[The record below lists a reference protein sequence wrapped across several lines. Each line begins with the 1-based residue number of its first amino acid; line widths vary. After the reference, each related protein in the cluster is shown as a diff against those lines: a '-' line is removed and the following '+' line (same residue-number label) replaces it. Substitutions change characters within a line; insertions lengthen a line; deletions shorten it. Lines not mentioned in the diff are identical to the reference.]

1 MRAKAEALIRQIE
14 NYGYRV
20 QTFSVVNNG
29 LYDADDA
36 DWNYKDVPHLNIVHT
51 KVRAIVGTMDDDVI
65 ATLNLQKIAGI
76 AWPVT
81 LVNYATSENS
91 QTYYTTLGPFILVV
105 HTVYDRVE
113 YNRAKVT
120 TTYNIA
126 AKGIFNLF
134 FPLLKR
140 ILSKN
145 YETLMSEDVP
155 MRNRRGI
162 LRERGFRFHSDGRS
176 RSFTETTNLQFSNV
190 VVPERTTTEQFS
202 VPLSELERDGAVV
215 FVGEDD
221 DRGMRLVRQ
230 ANEILVLPRLCP
242 HEGASLDESAVKNSR
257 VFCPWHNRAFTAV
270 AKIDASTSGAEV
282 SSNPAV
288 ATVQGDKVLITV
300 PSGCVAAAS
309 CVSESLPGSRAGVAE
324 QSAQSAP

>member
-1 MRAKAEALIRQIE
+1 M
-14 NYGYRV
+14 
-20 QTFSVVNNG
+20 
-29 LYDADDA
+29 
-36 DWNYKDVPHLNIVHT
+36 HT
-51 KVRAIVGTMDDDVI
+51 KVRAIIGAMNDDVI

-81 LVNYATSENS
+81 LVNYATSDNS
-91 QTYYTTLGPFILVV
+91 QTYYTTLGPFVLVV
-105 HTVYDRVE
+105 NTVYERVE

-126 AKGIFNLF
+126 AKGVFNLL

-162 LRERGFRFHSDGRS
+162 LRTRGFRFHSDGRS
-176 RSFTETTNLQFSNV
+176 RTFTETTNLQFSNV
-190 VVPERTTTEQFS
+190 VVPERTGSEQVS
-202 VPLSELERDGAVV
+202 IALERLADDGAVV

-221 DRGMRLVRQ
+221 DRGVRLTRQ
-230 ANEILVLPRLCP
+230 ASEILVLPRLCP

-257 VFCPWHNRAFTAV
+257 VFCPWHNRAFTAL
-270 AKIDASTSGAEV
+270 AKIDMNASGGPS
-282 SSNPAV
+282 SSNTAI
-288 ATVQGDKVLITV
+288 ADVQNGNVVVTV
-300 PSGCVAAAS
+300 PSNCAAAAN
-309 CVSESLPGSRAGVAE
+309 CVTESLQQNRVQAE
-324 QSAQSAP
+324 NVT

>member
-1 MRAKAEALIRQIE
+1 MRAKPEALIRQLE
-14 NYGYRV
+14 NYGYRC

-29 LYDADDA
+29 HYDADDA

-51 KVRAIVGTMDDDVI
+51 KVRAIIGAMNDDVI

-81 LVNYATSENS
+81 LVNYATADNA
-91 QTYYTTLGPFILVV
+91 QTYYTTLGPFVLVV
-105 HTVYDRVE
+105 HTVYERVE

-145 YETLMSEDVP
+145 YETLMSEDIP

-162 LRERGFRFHSDGRS
+162 LRDRGFRFHSDGRS
-176 RSFTETTNLQFSNV
+176 RSFTETTDLQVANV
-190 VVPERTTTEQFS
+190 VVPDRDGTQRLA
-202 VPLSELERDGAVV
+202 VPLSDLAQDGATV
-215 FVGEDD
+215 FIGEDD
-221 DRGMRLVRQ
+221 DRGARLVRR

-242 HEGASLDESAVKNSR
+242 HEGASLDSSAVKNSR
-257 VFCPWHNRAFTAV
+257 VFCPWHNRAFTAL
-270 AKIDASTSGAEV
+270 AKIDIGTAGAPM
-282 SSNPAV
+282 SSNSAI
-288 ATVQGDKVLITV
+288 ATVENGTIFVQV
-300 PSGCVAAAS
+300 PSGCGAPAACIKGSVDAAATTFN
-309 CVSESLPGSRAGVAE
+309 GGT
-324 QSAQSAP
+324 